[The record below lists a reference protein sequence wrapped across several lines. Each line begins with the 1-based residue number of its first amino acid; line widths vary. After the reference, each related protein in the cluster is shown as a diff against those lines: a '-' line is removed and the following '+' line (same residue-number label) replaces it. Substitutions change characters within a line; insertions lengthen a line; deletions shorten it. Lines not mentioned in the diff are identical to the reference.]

1 MNKTLIQQTK
11 IKVRYILIDKFP
23 QLAYL
28 DSPKDIFEA
37 LRRKILNKSY
47 YNLIN
52 KFYSLKTPEET
63 IAMYPEVFRAMCT
76 YSFKLKK
83 HTVDDMFKSLAY
95 GNWKHL
101 WETDEEKKATIEELC
116 NSLRWEVFYNSDR
129 MSWDR
134 LIRTHWIWQRI
145 MNRKM
150 VEDDGTD

>member
-1 MNKTLIQQTK
+1 MNAFYKTL
-11 IKVRYILIDKFP
+11 VHKFP

-28 DSPKDIFEA
+28 DSPKEMFEA

-52 KFYSLKTPEET
+52 KFYKLKTPEET
-63 IAMYPEVFRAMCT
+63 IAMYPEVFRAMCS
-76 YSFKLKK
+76 YNFELKQRTIK
-83 HTVDDMFKSLAY
+83 DMFDSLAY

-101 WETDEEKKATIEELC
+101 WENDEEKKKNIDELCEELR
-116 NSLRWEVFYNSDR
+116 SEVFYISDR

-145 MNRKM
+145 MNRKRFG
-150 VEDDGTD
+150 EYGTD